1 MFPSSLPVGKVTKVI
16 NNKNDSDRYAIAEP
30 CVNIRAISEVSVIV
44 E

>member
-1 MFPSSLPVGKVTKVI
+1 MFPSSLPVGKVIKVV

-30 CVNIRAISEVSVIV
+30 CVNIRSISEVSVII